1 MRDMEERLWFV
12 KYWSDYVRNN
22 KNSVWSKQQS
32 SFINSALS
40 NAIQDRQLYLRI
52 KATMIKNEV

>member
-12 KYWSDYVRNN
+12 KYWSDYVRKN
-22 KNSVWSKQQS
+22 KNSVWSRQQS
-32 SFINSALS
+32 GFINSVLS